1 MKTFFVAIDMA
12 GNEIIKL
19 RLENAATAPTNPTIG
34 QMYYNTVTK
43 LPMIFN
49 GTSWNTVG
57 AVSDVKVNG
66 TSIVVNGV
74 ADITAVPAV
83 IITGQLTDAQ
93 IASAAT
99 WNQCVDDLAD
109 EIDRATAAEVEL
121 AADITA
127 LDGRVTTIEGLI
139 PSQASADNQ
148 LGDKAFINSSIA
160 TATADFKGTYD
171 VVDDLE
177 LTISATHAQ
186 IEAALKT
193 KVASKNPNNNDY
205 VFVSFPDPTET
216 GQITKFERYKYTDSD
231 SAWHYEFVLNNS
243 SFTAAQW
250 AAINSG
256 ITAAL
261 VAQITA
267 NKNAIEAEVERA
279 TAAEEDLDERLQA
292 IEEGSILRVVKGSI
306 PAGSTSVTLNL
317 TGTNADVLSIVTKA
331 ADGSTVMCDEEISS
345 NTVTISIAS
354 AITQAIAVAVSY
366 RSEVTSA

>member
-12 GNEIIKL
+12 GNEIVRL
-19 RLENAATAPTNPTIG
+19 RLENSATAPTSPTVG
-34 QMYYNTVTK
+34 QMYYDTVTK
-43 LPMIFN
+43 LPMIYD
-49 GTSWNTVG
+49 GTKWNTVG

-66 TSIVVNGV
+66 TSIVDSNGV
-74 ADITAVPAV
+74 ADITEVPAV
-83 IITGQLTDAQ
+83 IITGQLTDEQ

-121 AADITA
+121 ANDISA

-139 PSQASADNQ
+139 PSQASATNQ

-160 TATADFKGTYD
+160 TATASFMGTYD

-193 KVASKNPNNNDY
+193 KIASKNPDNNDY
-205 VFVSFPDPTET
+205 AFVSFPDPVEA

-261 VAQITA
+261 VAQITT
-267 NKNAIEAEVERA
+267 NKNDIAAEIERA

-292 IEEGSILRVVKGSI
+292 IEDGSILKVATGTI
-306 PAGSTSVTLNL
+306 AAGSTSVTINL
-317 TGTNADVLSIVTKA
+317 SGDNPVVFNVLAKDSSGA
-331 ADGSTVMCDEEISS
+331 TVVCDEVINS
-345 NTVTISIAS
+345 NSVVVSIAS
-354 AITQAIAVAVSY
+354 AITSAIAITVTY
-366 RSEVTSA
+366 R